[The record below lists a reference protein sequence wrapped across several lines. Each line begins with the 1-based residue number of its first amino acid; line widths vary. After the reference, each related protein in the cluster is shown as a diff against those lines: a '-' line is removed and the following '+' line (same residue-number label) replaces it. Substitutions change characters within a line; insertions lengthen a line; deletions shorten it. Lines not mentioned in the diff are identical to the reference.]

1 MISPLAGACGSP
13 DLEATVARRY
23 RAVLLL
29 CGTVLFA
36 SLILTI
42 GPATVLASFRE
53 LSWRLLLVIVF
64 PCVVLKTFDT
74 LAWRF
79 AFPHGRVPFLPL
91 ASALLAGHAVAS
103 TTPTSMVGGNA
114 AMAWTLRDRVSL
126 PESLSSLIIVQT
138 TSTASQGLFLL
149 LGILIAR
156 ATLPPSTALV
166 RIMEWLLVLEL
177 IGVAGFVVVQMR
189 GIMARGYGLLGRL
202 GFSGSSDLGKGATDV
217 DEALAAFYR
226 TQPGRLALS
235 LLCNL
240 LGWITR
246 AAEVWLIL
254 YLLHASVSVAMAL
267 TIEAFGTG
275 IGFATFF
282 LPLDLG
288 VEEGATVATFL
299 AVGLSGGTGLSLA
312 LVRRI
317 REAAWVALGL
327 LLLVGKPK
335 PSPVA
340 LDAKA
345 A

>member
-1 MISPLAGACGSP
+1 
-13 DLEATVARRY
+13 LEANVARRY

-29 CGTVLFA
+29 CGAVLFA
-36 SLILTI
+36 SLVLTI

-53 LSWRLLLVIVF
+53 LSWRLLLVIAF

-79 AFPHGRVPFLPL
+79 ALPRGRVPFLPL
-91 ASALLAGHAVAS
+91 ASAVLAGHAVAS
-103 TTPTSMVGGNA
+103 ATPTSMIGGNA
-114 AMAWTLRDRVSL
+114 TMAWTLRDRVSL
-126 PESLSSLIIVQT
+126 RESFSSLIIVQT

-156 ATLPPSTALV
+156 WTLPSSATLLRV
-166 RIMEWLLVLEL
+166 MEWLLVLEVF
-177 IGVAGFVVVQMR
+177 GVVGFVAVQMG
-189 GIMARGYGLLGRL
+189 GIMSRGYGLLRRL
-202 GFSGSSDLGKGATDV
+202 GFSGSLDLGKAATHV
-217 DEALAAFYR
+217 DAALVAFYR
-226 TQPGRLALS
+226 TQPRRLALS

-240 LGWITR
+240 LGWFTR

-254 YLLHASVSVAMAL
+254 YLIHAAVSMTVAL

-288 VEEGATVATFL
+288 VDEGATVATFL
-299 AVGLSGGTGLSLA
+299 ALGLSGGLGLSVA

-317 REAAWVALGL
+317 REGAWVALGL
-327 LLLVGKPK
+327 LLLVGKPA
-335 PSPVA
+335 PSRAA
-340 LDAKA
+340 LEQQA

>member
-1 MISPLAGACGSP
+1 MTAG
-13 DLEATVARRY
+13 RY
-23 RAVLLL
+23 RLALLVCVAL
-29 CGTVLFA
+29 YA
-36 SLILTI
+36 YLILSI
-42 GPATVLASFRE
+42 GPGTILASFRE

-64 PCVVLKTFDT
+64 PCVALKMFDT

-79 AFPHGRVPFLPL
+79 AFPPGRVPFLPL
-91 ASALLAGHAVAS
+91 ASAVLAGHAVAS
-103 TTPTSMVGGNA
+103 TTPTSMIGGNA
-114 AMAWTLRDRVSL
+114 AMAWTLRDRL
-126 PESLSSLIIVQT
+126 TLRETLSSLIIVQT

-149 LGILIAR
+149 IGILIAR
-156 ATLPPSTALV
+156 WTLPSAV
-166 RIMEWLLVLEL
+166 AFGRVMEGLLVLEV
-177 IGVAGFVVVQMR
+177 IGVVGFVVVQMR
-189 GIMARGYGLLGRL
+189 GIMARGYRLLGRL
-202 GFSGSSDLGKGATDV
+202 GFSGTADLGKAATHV
-217 DEALAAFYR
+217 DEALVAFYR
-226 TQPGRLALS
+226 TQPRRLALS

-254 YLLHASVSVAMAL
+254 YLLRASVSVAMAL

-282 LPLDLG
+282 LPLDFG
-288 VEEGATVATFL
+288 VEEGATVAMFL
-299 AVGLSGGTGLSLA
+299 ALGLSGGTGLSLA

-317 REAAWVALGL
+317 REGAWAALGL

-335 PSPVA
+335 PSPGA